1 MAPWISG
8 VVQPQSSQKIELGG
22 YIMKDYCILIVGI
35 VLLLGGIGSVNRDM
49 LAAVLCIS
57 IGVVLVIWHFVAA
70 HKHRDD

>member
-1 MAPWISG
+1 
-8 VVQPQSSQKIELGG
+8 
-22 YIMKDYCILIVGI
+22 MKDYCILIVGI